1 MYGDLIVVPS
11 LRRVCMGVHVRE
23 CVCVCVFW
31 LKRIIEW
38 KKMSPSDK
46 YCASPGIVPQ
56 EGAWH
61 SGWTPPVDQN
71 DEVQGL
77 FHAQPGEPVS
87 SSFSSP
93 DLSFP
98 SWREGIR
105 LFFSHSYAKDKLNGS
120 TADPWMMLLTL
131 QQVEDSF
138 STQHIKP
145 SLSLNED
152 KSCKSISPIDF
163 LLFRHK

>member
-56 EGAWH
+56 EGAWR
-61 SGWTPPVDQN
+61 SG
-71 DEVQGL
+71 
-77 FHAQPGEPVS
+77 
-87 SSFSSP
+87 
-93 DLSFP
+93 
-98 SWREGIR
+98 
-105 LFFSHSYAKDKLNGS
+105 
-120 TADPWMMLLTL
+120 
-131 QQVEDSF
+131 
-138 STQHIKP
+138 
-145 SLSLNED
+145 
-152 KSCKSISPIDF
+152 
-163 LLFRHK
+163 